1 MTTARHMRTY
11 LGTTVPVLL
20 LVVAVMGLV
29 AWCPSALSA
38 TPRADCT
45 DRSCAP
51 ITMRGVQAQEQD
63 LATPTG
69 GADALAPSALAPTMV
84 EWGVASLSKIVGVA
98 PGRPGDP
105 LFGRLLI

>member
-1 MTTARHMRTY
+1 MTTARHMRAY
-11 LGTTVPVLL
+11 LGTTIPVLL

-38 TPRADCT
+38 TPRANCA

-69 GADALAPSALAPTMV
+69 GANALAPSALTPTTAN
-84 EWGVASLSKIVGVA
+84 WSVASLSTIAGVA